1 MRYFSF
7 RNIFLIPLSYQI
19 SVTRLT
25 LQTLP
30 NHDSGAPMLKLV
42 GIVTVVFFS
51 CIFTKD
57 CLAAP
62 GLSSMQTAE
71 QWENIAKMRQQIARD
86 HEILSGNI
94 VNGTASN
101 ALEAGDLLDLAGDE
115 TFLAAQNYQ
124 LASQQWD
131 KAATGYTSARA
142 SVEAKKARENANRAT
157 AAAKRALSDGVYL
170 HTKAKEQYQAINNL
184 NKHIVA
190 SDKVARNLELLIN
203 EGLVLPF
210 TSLAGH

>member
-1 MRYFSF
+1 
-7 RNIFLIPLSYQI
+7 
-19 SVTRLT
+19 
-25 LQTLP
+25 
-30 NHDSGAPMLKLV
+30 MLKLV

-71 QWENIAKMRQQIARD
+71 QWDDIAKIRQQIARD

-115 TFLAAQNYQ
+115 TFLAAQNYHDISPKKDYAGNPRF
-124 LASQQWD
+124 LF
-131 KAATGYTSARA
+131 ARH
-142 SVEAKKARENANRAT
+142 
-157 AAAKRALSDGVYL
+157 G
-170 HTKAKEQYQAINNL
+170 
-184 NKHIVA
+184 
-190 SDKVARNLELLIN
+190 
-203 EGLVLPF
+203 
-210 TSLAGH
+210 

>member
-1 MRYFSF
+1 
-7 RNIFLIPLSYQI
+7 
-19 SVTRLT
+19 
-25 LQTLP
+25 
-30 NHDSGAPMLKLV
+30 MLKLV

-86 HEILSGNI
+86 HELVSGNI
-94 VNGTASN
+94 VNGTAPN
-101 ALEAGDLLDLAGDE
+101 APVEAGDLLDLAGDE

-131 KAATGYTSARA
+131 KAATGYTSAGA

-170 HTKAKEQYQAINNL
+170 HTKAREQYKAINNL

-203 EGLVLPF
+203 EGLVLPL
-210 TSLAGH
+210 TSVAGH

>member
-1 MRYFSF
+1 
-7 RNIFLIPLSYQI
+7 
-19 SVTRLT
+19 
-25 LQTLP
+25 
-30 NHDSGAPMLKLV
+30 MLKLV

-57 CLAAP
+57 CLPAP
-62 GLSSMQTAE
+62 GLSSMQIAE
-71 QWENIAKMRQQIARD
+71 QWDDIAKMRQQIARD

-170 HTKAKEQYQAINNL
+170 HTKAKEQYKAINNL

-203 EGLVLPF
+203 EGLILPL